1 MANKPKDYQ
10 PGEKYPIVKASFD
23 LEANRQNYQKLLADL
38 TAIVVTPDNVNED
51 LTKDGRDICKSLTKK
66 KDEMSVKP
74 LQEHA
79 DIMKVYRDLH
89 DPIDKE
95 VKRVNGDKK
104 IVADKIN
111 AERAAQVAE
120 QTRISNCRMAI
131 VNFTNKIAND
141 IRNAATDTDIVT
153 VEKLIGLEK
162 TKKNVYQEFLP
173 DLVTQLDNLRPQI
186 REQKENV
193 RKLQEIAEKEKKAI
207 ETGDIIAATQLKEEK
222 EYIETVIEHTGIKIH
237 EKAYEEAIKIDVVVP
252 EVVDIAPKGRS
263 NWKWR
268 VDDIKLL
275 QKKMPHPV
283 KLVPDDE
290 AIDLLLKTKRQ
301 DGSLDSV
308 EEENWNGIVFYN
320 DRKMIK

>member
-104 IVADKIN
+104 
-111 AERAAQVAE
+111 
-120 QTRISNCRMAI
+120 
-131 VNFTNKIAND
+131 
-141 IRNAATDTDIVT
+141 
-153 VEKLIGLEK
+153 
-162 TKKNVYQEFLP
+162 
-173 DLVTQLDNLRPQI
+173 
-186 REQKENV
+186 
-193 RKLQEIAEKEKKAI
+193 
-207 ETGDIIAATQLKEEK
+207 
-222 EYIETVIEHTGIKIH
+222 
-237 EKAYEEAIKIDVVVP
+237 
-252 EVVDIAPKGRS
+252 
-263 NWKWR
+263 
-268 VDDIKLL
+268 
-275 QKKMPHPV
+275 
-283 KLVPDDE
+283 
-290 AIDLLLKTKRQ
+290 
-301 DGSLDSV
+301 
-308 EEENWNGIVFYN
+308 
-320 DRKMIK
+320 